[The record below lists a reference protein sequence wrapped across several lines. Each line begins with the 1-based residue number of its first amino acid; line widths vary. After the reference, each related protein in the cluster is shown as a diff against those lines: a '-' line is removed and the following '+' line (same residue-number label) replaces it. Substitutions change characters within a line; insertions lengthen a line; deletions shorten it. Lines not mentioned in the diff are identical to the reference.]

1 MEIDSVVRKVIS
13 QEVSEND
20 ARRLTNVANALV
32 EKGAEGIIL
41 GCTELP
47 LVFPKKFDVPI
58 FDSIE
63 ILSRKLLTLQFDKSY
78 TEGGL

>member
-13 QEVSEND
+13 QEVSGND
-20 ARRLTNVANALV
+20 VLRLANVADNLV
-32 EKGAEGIIL
+32 KKGAEGIIL

-47 LVFPKKFDVPI
+47 LVFPKDFQLPV

-63 ILSRKLLTLQFDKSY
+63 ILSRGLLARYYERK
-78 TEGGL
+78 GKI